1 MLTLYIVFFN
11 NIIALEYSNILILNG
26 NFIFDKTCQKPSIG
40 VFYSPWLVFKSNQKA
55 VKK

>member
-40 VFYSPWLVFKSNQKA
+40 VLYRTWLVFKKTEKQ
-55 VKK
+55 